1 MVFLALAWAQPSVAC
16 MDVNGPAYL
25 LDRPPKSAPPG
36 LALLKLRSP
45 VAQPGNG
52 SKFVAATIAGGVP
65 ALIGRRILIEVP
77 PGDSCTYWSQS
88 GSSRYVIGRV
98 YRSAG
103 QLRLLPKA
111 YLTRTR

>member
-1 MVFLALAWAQPSVAC
+1 MSRRVHLGMAFLALAWAQPSVAC

-65 ALIGRRILIEVP
+65 ARVLRHR
-77 PGDSCTYWSQS
+77 DS
-88 GSSRYVIGRV
+88 RFNE
-98 YRSAG
+98 
-103 QLRLLPKA
+103 RLA
-111 YLTRTR
+111 